1 MSPSLRSRSR
11 APEAPAL
18 GGGSRHRPVVL
29 ATLAVPFEA
38 EAARIAI
45 QAAMEGSVKLIVVDA
60 VEMPLWPQSMAMRYA
75 ELEEL
80 TLTARPSAGWS
91 SRPPR
96 LGIDVEHLRV
106 AQPAPGR
113 RRCSRSPA
121 SAMPGLLVMGPD
133 PAHGCARAPSARP
146 FSSIRK
152 RCLVPVVGGG
162 RGPVG
167 PRPLRG
173 QSPTAAALGCGVPIS
188 S

>member
-11 APEAPAL
+11 APDAPAL

-75 ELEEL
+75 ELEED
-80 TLTARPSAGWS
+80 TTARPSAGWS

-96 LGIDVEHLRV
+96 WASTSSISASAAR
-106 AQPAPGR
+106 AR
-113 RRCSRSPA
+113 SRRCSRSPA
-121 SAMPGLLVMGPD
+121 SAM
-133 PAHGCARAPSARP
+133 RA
-146 FSSIRK
+146 
-152 RCLVPVVGGG
+152 CW
-162 RGPVG
+162 
-167 PRPLRG
+167 
-173 QSPTAAALGCGVPIS
+173 
-188 S
+188 

>member
-75 ELEEL
+75 ELEEDSDREAIRRL
-80 TLTARPSAGWS
+80 VEQTAA
-91 SRPPR
+91 

-106 AQPAPGR
+106 
-113 RRCSRSPA
+113 RSPRPVEA
-121 SAMPGLLVMGPD
+121 LLEVAGERDAGPAGD
-133 PAHGCARAPSARP
+133 RAGSGPAAPAHFPQGRQAHPQAV
-146 FSSIRK
+146 
-152 RCLVPVVGGG
+152 LVPVVGGG